1 MQKLGWVFVADT
13 VKVQS
18 CCYFNWGKR
27 AVLFMVFGC
36 NTFSVISMRNSK
48 DLLLFLNLAARI
60 SDSDKQHRSK
70 REAVRLHNQ
79 DSWDRLMQ

>member
-1 MQKLGWVFVADT
+1 
-13 VKVQS
+13 
-18 CCYFNWGKR
+18 
-27 AVLFMVFGC
+27 MVFGC
-36 NTFSVISMRNSK
+36 NTLIVISMRSSK